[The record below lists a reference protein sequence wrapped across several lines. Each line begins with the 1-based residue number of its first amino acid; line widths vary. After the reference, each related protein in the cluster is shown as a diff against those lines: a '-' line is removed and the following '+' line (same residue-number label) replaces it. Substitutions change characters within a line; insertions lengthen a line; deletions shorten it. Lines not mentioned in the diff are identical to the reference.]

1 MTKLSVFWEY
11 YKVNIFIFLILNLL
25 NFIVIDFSQAIALSL
40 MMAILTEVI
49 AYFSFNFYRLNQL
62 VFFQNFGFSRKKL
75 TIYSASCTFLITILI
90 ILLYE
95 IIVIRN

>member
-1 MTKLSVFWEY
+1 MTKLSIFWEY

-25 NFIVIDFSQAIALSL
+25 NFIVLGLNQAVSLSL
-40 MMAILTEVI
+40 MVAILTEII
-49 AYFSFNFYRLNQL
+49 AYFAFNYYRLNQL

-75 TIYSASCTFLITILI
+75 MIYSASCTFLITILI

-95 IIVIRN
+95 IFVIRN